1 LWILGREEDE
11 HPKQRK
17 ILPPKF
23 IKRKSCPT
31 DEGLSSLSCSPSK
44 YPQVPGSMRKN
55 KIELDLI

>member
-31 DEGLSSLSCSPSK
+31 DEGLSGSMRKK
-44 YPQVPGSMRKN
+44 YPQVLPLLLSIQIPPSPR
-55 KIELDLI
+55 